1 MKIINNGALMK
12 IELTLNEINTILGAL
27 GAQPYTQVFQ
37 LVTKIQQQAQEQLK
51 TEEKSDE

>member
-1 MKIINNGALMK
+1 MKL
-12 IELTLNEINTILGAL
+12 ELELAEINTILGAL

-51 TEEKSDE
+51 PEQEQA

>member
-1 MKIINNGALMK
+1 MVTKGERMKL
-12 IELTLNEINTILGAL
+12 ELDLNEINTILAAL

-51 TEEKSDE
+51 ENQEGTAE

>member
-1 MKIINNGALMK
+1 MKLD
-12 IELTLNEINTILGAL
+12 LDLNEVNIILGAL

-51 TEEKSDE
+51 TEEKSDAV

>member
-1 MKIINNGALMK
+1 MKLDL
-12 IELTLNEINTILGAL
+12 ELAEINTILGAL

-51 TEEKSDE
+51 TEEKSGE

>member
-1 MKIINNGALMK
+1 MKLD
-12 IELTLNEINTILGAL
+12 LTLDEVNTILGAL

-51 TEEKSDE
+51 TEEKSDAV

>member
-1 MKIINNGALMK
+1 MKLDL
-12 IELTLNEINTILGAL
+12 ELAEINTILASL

-51 TEEKSDE
+51 AEQPEQEQTSDL